1 MNNVIRKTAL
11 LLMLMS
17 AAAGIC
23 ITEPVRVRGASGYDA
38 AASNQKGLDP
48 ASVAQYGMTPVAG
61 SLVEDGSYDAEII
74 SGSKYF
80 RIESAKLTVS
90 GGEMLAEILLDS
102 TAYEYVYPGTAEEA
116 AAAELTDYI
125 ACEKAEY
132 GTSFSIP
139 VPALDQP
146 FSCAAF
152 SKKKAKWYDRT
163 LLAASAS
170 LPQDA
175 LHISSPDYGLIED
188 ALDAYE
194 KEHPDEVKA
203 AREQYYS
210 GGTAEEASRDGTAVS
225 EEEAAASGRK
235 EEAAASGRKEEA
247 AATGRKEEAAATGRK
262 DETVSSG
269 RENETADSGQVI
281 EVMDASVMADIP
293 EAVPVDRADGEYAVE
308 VTMTGGSGRA
318 GVSSPTWLI
327 VQDGRAF
334 VRLLWSS
341 TYYDYMIVNGRTYLN
356 QTTDGGNSTF
366 IIPVTAFDEPVEVI
380 ADTTAMGDPVEIN
393 YALTFYRDSIG
404 SRGQIPQEAAKKVLI
419 MAAAVIVIGGIL
431 NHIVKKR
438 RYH

>member
-17 AAAGIC
+17 AATGIC

-210 GGTAEEASRDGTAVS
+210 GGTAEEASRDGAAVS

-235 EEAAASGRKEEA
+235 EEAAA
-247 AATGRKEEAAATGRK
+247 TGRK
-262 DETVSSG
+262 DEIVSSG